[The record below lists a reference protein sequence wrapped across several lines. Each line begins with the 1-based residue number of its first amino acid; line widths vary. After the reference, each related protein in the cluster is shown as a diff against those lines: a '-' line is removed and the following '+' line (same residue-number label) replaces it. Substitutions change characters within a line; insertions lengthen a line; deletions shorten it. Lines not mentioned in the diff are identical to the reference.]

1 MPHLYIQY
9 MMKYNNYDDKS
20 KTAEG
25 LYKKY
30 QKLLKKSFSK
40 DAVNYDTNYKS
51 YTLYTAISIG
61 IGLLVVV
68 AVVMFKRFK
77 RNAIVEKINETEEEI
92 EIL

>member
-1 MPHLYIQY
+1 M
-9 MMKYNNYDDKS
+9 S
-20 KTAEG
+20 R
-25 LYKKY
+25 
-30 QKLLKKSFSK
+30 

-51 YTLYTAISIG
+51 YSLYTAISIG

-77 RNAIVEKINETEEEI
+77 KNTLVEKINETEEEI